1 VITSLIKAAFAILS
15 LQTAPAARAPA
26 PPELPKPVVLY
37 EEGLDAVGLAA
48 LTELGAQRYFVV
60 YQNNA
65 DTGAQKTGVID
76 PSKVARYVVE
86 TKGDTPEGWGVLDF
100 ENPFDNMLQKDPTS
114 EQSKAAIKS
123 MVETIRVMKRAF
135 PRVRWTYYGMPGLKY
150 YLPDGDWS
158 KASARTKT
166 AEVEHQLAAYG
177 PVLSECDWLAPC
189 VYYTVGDARGSKT
202 ASLEVREATRA
213 WIAERTAMCVRFAAK
228 RGHPVPVI
236 PFASPLYMPG
246 GGARAFSVIPSE
258 VMEEDVL
265 LPVLKGGAA
274 GLCIW
279 TGASTFIGIAT
290 DARPGD
296 TMTEGGGKSAL
307 IKTWAEDLSV
317 DPTELRGEGG
327 RELLTRMI
335 SQAQVSMASAAR
347 RRWNV
352 PAGPPTA
359 VPSP

>member
-1 VITSLIKAAFAILS
+1 MTRSLVKAAIAILT
-15 LQTAPAARAPA
+15 LQSPPASQAPA
-26 PPELPKPVVLY
+26 PPALPKPVVLY
-37 EEGLDAVGLAA
+37 EEALDAGGLAA
-48 LTELGAQRYFVV
+48 MSKLGAQRYFVV

-86 TKGDTPEGWGVLDF
+86 TQGDTPEGWGVLDF
-100 ENPFDNMLQKDPTS
+100 ENPFDKLLQEDPTS
-114 EQSKAAIKS
+114 EQSTAAIRS

-135 PRVRWTYYGMPGLKY
+135 PRVLWTYYGMPGLKY

-158 KASARTKT
+158 KASARTKA

-202 ASLEVREATRA
+202 ASSNIREATRV

-228 RGHPVPVI
+228 RGRPVPVI

-246 GGARAFSVIPSE
+246 GGARAFSVIPSN
-258 VMEEDVL
+258 VMEEDIL

-274 GLCIW
+274 GFCIW

-290 DARPGD
+290 GARPGD

-317 DPTELRGEGG
+317 DPAELKGEGG

-335 SQAQVSMASAAR
+335 SQAQVSMANAAH
-347 RRWNV
+347 RRWNEH
-352 PAGPPTA
+352 AGTPTTN
-359 VPSP
+359 PSP